1 MHCGLELHCLRA
13 LGRAT
18 VKTLL
23 PRSNAV
29 ITRHWGLSHPL
40 QIKPRTGNTQV
51 IRGLLFCISA
61 RCQSL
66 AVRKKKRKNPDSL
79 CDGWGRVENRMPAE
93 RGSQDSGG
101 LWSMPG
107 SWNKQKKTKNNN
119 NNKNIHTVVCM
130 CKPTYWHYRLPLILC
145 RVLALTIQAEVE
157 TILLCLELL

>member
-66 AVRKKKRKNPDSL
+66 AVGEKKPWFSVWWMGEGRKQNASFKNQPEFWRTLINAWRKKKSN
-79 CDGWGRVENRMPAE
+79 A
-93 RGSQDSGG
+93 
-101 LWSMPG
+101 
-107 SWNKQKKTKNNN
+107 
-119 NNKNIHTVVCM
+119 VVCM
-130 CKPTYWHYRLPLILC
+130 CKPTYIGITYLLHAFSA
-145 RVLALTIQAEVE
+145 LALIFAVEVQDCYV
-157 TILLCLELL
+157 LMFRACG

>member
-61 RCQSL
+61 WCQSL
-66 AVRKKKRKNPDSL
+66 AVGEKKTWFSVWWMGEGRKQNASLKNQPEFWWTLINAWQQKKKRKKKKFTQWFACASPHIGIKDLLWFSVGSL
-79 CDGWGRVENRMPAE
+79 SLG
-93 RGSQDSGG
+93 
-101 LWSMPG
+101 
-107 SWNKQKKTKNNN
+107 TKNSSRS
-119 NNKNIHTVVCM
+119 KELD
-130 CKPTYWHYRLPLILC
+130 Y
-145 RVLALTIQAEVE
+145 VLMFRAAV
-157 TILLCLELL
+157 